1 MAVCAV
7 TIILLVPRFFGKET
21 LTAEISVDG
30 KIIETIDLD
39 SIEGIRE
46 FSLDVSPA
54 VTVTAEKGRIRVSD
68 AECPDRLC
76 VGCGWLDSDGDMAVC
91 LPAKT
96 VISIKGAKSKNVPDA
111 ITY

>member
-1 MAVCAV
+1 MAVSAAV
-7 TIILLVPRFFGKET
+7 IILLVPRFFGKDK

-30 KIIETIDLD
+30 KVIETIDLD
-39 SIEGIRE
+39 SLDGVRE
-46 FSLDVSPA
+46 FKLDVSPA

-68 AECPDRLC
+68 AECHDKLC

-91 LPAKT
+91 LPAKA
-96 VISIKGAKSKNVPDA
+96 VISVKGAKVKNAPDV